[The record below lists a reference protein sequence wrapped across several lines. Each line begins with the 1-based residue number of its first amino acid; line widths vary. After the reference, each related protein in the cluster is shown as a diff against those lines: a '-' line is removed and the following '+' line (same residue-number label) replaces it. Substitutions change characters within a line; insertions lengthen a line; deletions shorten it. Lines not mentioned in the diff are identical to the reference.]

1 MMHISHLRALVA
13 VAEFRS
19 FGEAALALGLSQS
32 AISHGIATLEESLG
46 VILFTRG
53 RHGAVLTPAGTCI
66 LRHAQE
72 TLHHLELMEQ
82 EAHRH
87 RGLEGG
93 EVRISSFRSVAT
105 HILPEAIARFQALHP
120 QVRITLQEQP
130 HYLAVDQSLREGQ
143 TDLGFTH
150 GSGSEELESVP
161 LLADEYI
168 ALFPPR
174 AILPIAIAWE
184 DLDRHGLLLTPCLPC
199 GTAFQKH
206 LRDQAPQLCGNSSIQ
221 EDSTIV
227 GMVQRGLGCAIM
239 PRLAAEPLPPVIPW
253 RRLPVPF
260 YRELV
265 MARLASALH
274 PPAAYAF
281 WELLQAMVPLNLPV
295 LASEDGLMGLA

>member
-13 VAEFRS
+13 VAEYRS

-32 AISHGIATLEESLG
+32 AISHGIATLEDSLG
-46 VILFTRG
+46 VVLFTRG
-53 RHGAVLTPAGTCI
+53 RHGAALTPAGTCI

-72 TLHHLELMEQ
+72 SLHHLELMEQ

-93 EVRISSFRSVAT
+93 EVRIASFRSVAT

-150 GSGSEELESVP
+150 GSGSEGLESVP

-174 AILPIAIAWE
+174 TILSGTIAWD

-206 LRDQAPQLCGNSSIQ
+206 LREQAPQLCGNSSIQ

-227 GMVQRGLGCAIM
+227 SMVQRGLGCAIM
-239 PRLAAEPLPPVIPW
+239 PRLAAEPLPPMLPW
-253 RRLPVPF
+253 RSLPVPF
-260 YRELV
+260 YRQLV
-265 MARLASALH
+265 MARVASALH

-281 WELLQAMVPLNLPV
+281 WELLQAMLPLNVPV

>member
-13 VAEFRS
+13 VAEFHS

-93 EVRISSFRSVAT
+93 EVRIASFRSVAT

-143 TDLGFTH
+143 TDVGFTH

-174 AILPIAIAWE
+174 TILPIAITWE

-206 LRDQAPQLCGNSSIQ
+206 LRDQAPHLCGNSSIQ

-253 RRLPVPF
+253 RRLPMPF
-260 YRELV
+260 YRQLV

-281 WELLQAMVPLNLPV
+281 WELFQAMLPLNLPM
-295 LASEDGLMGLA
+295 LASDDGLIGLA

>member
-1 MMHISHLRALVA
+1 MHISHLRALVA
-13 VAEFRS
+13 VAEHRS

-32 AISHGIATLEESLG
+32 AISHGIAALEESLG
-46 VILFTRG
+46 VVLFTRG
-53 RHGAVLTPAGTCI
+53 RHGAVLTSAGTCI
-66 LRHAQE
+66 LQHAQA
-72 TLHHLELMEQ
+72 TLHHLELIEQ

-93 EVRISSFRSVAT
+93 EVRIASFRSVAT

-130 HYLAVDQSLREGQ
+130 HYLAVDQSLQEGQ
-143 TDLGFTH
+143 ADLGFTH
-150 GSGSEELESVP
+150 GSGNEWLESVP
-161 LLADEYI
+161 LLEDEYI
-168 ALFPPR
+168 VLFPPHR
-174 AILPIAIAWE
+174 ILPSAIAWD

-206 LRDQAPQLCGNSSIQ
+206 LREQAPQLSGNASIQ

-239 PRLAAEPLPPVIPW
+239 PRLAAEPLPPMLPW
-253 RRLPVPF
+253 RSLPVPF
-260 YRELV
+260 YRQVV

-281 WELLQAMVPLNLPV
+281 WDLLQAMLPLNVPV
-295 LASEDGLMGLA
+295 LSCENGLTGLA

>member
-184 DLDRHGLLLTPCLPC
+184 DLDRTCEIRPLTSAVILQFRRIRRSW
-199 GTAFQKH
+199 AW
-206 LRDQAPQLCGNSSIQ
+206 SS
-221 EDSTIV
+221 
-227 GMVQRGLGCAIM
+227 G
-239 PRLAAEPLPPVIPW
+239 
-253 RRLPVPF
+253 
-260 YRELV
+260 
-265 MARLASALH
+265 ASAVRSCRAW
-274 PPAAYAF
+274 PPS
-281 WELLQAMVPLNLPV
+281 PCRR
-295 LASEDGLMGLA
+295 

>member
-1 MMHISHLRALVA
+1 MHISHLRALVA
-13 VAEFRS
+13 VAEYRS

-46 VILFTRG
+46 VVLFTRG
-53 RHGAVLTPAGTCI
+53 RHGAVPTAAGTCI

-87 RGLEGG
+87 RGLDGG
-93 EVRISSFRSVAT
+93 EVRIASFRSVAT

-150 GSGSEELESVP
+150 GSASEGLESIA
-161 LLADEYI
+161 LLKDEYI

-174 AILPIAIAWE
+174 RIVPEAIDWG
-184 DLDRHGLLLTPCLPC
+184 DLDRHGPLLTPGLPC

-206 LRDQAPQLCGNSSIQ
+206 LREQAPQLCGGNSSIQ
-221 EDSTIV
+221 EDSTIIS
-227 GMVQRGLGCAIM
+227 MVQRGLCCAIM
-239 PRLAAEPLPPVIPW
+239 PRLAAEPLPPILPW

-260 YRELV
+260 YRQLV
-265 MARLASALH
+265 MARLGAALH

-281 WELLQAMVPLNLPV
+281 WDLVQAMLPLKLPL
-295 LASEDGLMGLA
+295 LAGEDGLMGLA